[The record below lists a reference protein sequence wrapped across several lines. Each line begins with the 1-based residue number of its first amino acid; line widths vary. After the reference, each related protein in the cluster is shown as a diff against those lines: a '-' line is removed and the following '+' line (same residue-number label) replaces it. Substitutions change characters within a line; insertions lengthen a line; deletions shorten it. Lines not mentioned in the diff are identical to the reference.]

1 MRGYSLRKTWAAV
14 VVVVLAIAG
23 IAYWSVKGEEEK
35 REEAEL
41 QLGLESSKMINTT
54 FQQRSDIVVARL
66 SGDVVS
72 KVDCEGRL
80 FHPEQTTKAPATV
93 AYSIQLR
100 AIKASGYS
108 WNEEKK
114 RLMID
119 IPDVRVEDPNVDISK
134 QIVRQRGKFISRECG
149 LVLAR
154 KTAASL
160 TRRALTQANMPINIA
175 NARDAARKAVADLAS
190 GILSGTEMR
199 GVTVAVRLPGEA
211 PRPSDGKRWD
221 ETRPLAEVLSH

>member
-23 IAYWSVKGEEEK
+23 IAYWSVKGEQEK
-35 REEAEL
+35 RKEAEL
-41 QLGLESSKMINTT
+41 QLGLESSKMINIS
-54 FQQRSDIVVARL
+54 FQQRSDLVVARI

-72 KVDCEGRL
+72 KVDCVGRL

-93 AYSIQLR
+93 SYSIPLNS
-100 AIKASGYS
+100 IEASEYS

-114 RLMID
+114 RLTIN
-119 IPDVRVEDPNVDISK
+119 IPDVRVEDPNLDISK

-154 KTAASL
+154 KTAV
-160 TRRALTQANMPINIA
+160 ALTGRARAQANMPVNMA
-175 NARDAARKAVADLAS
+175 NAREAARKAVADLAS

-199 GVTVAVRLPGEA
+199 GVTVAVRLPGES
-211 PRPSDGKRWD
+211 PRPSGGERWD
-221 ETRPLAEVLSH
+221 ETRPLAEVLSQ